1 MIRAWLEKYLL
12 MAATSRIEIYKSSAK
27 IKQTFYN
34 NSALMLRKVFLVSYL
49 QFGAHLCWVMKPW
62 DACRGFSSA
71 PLNRNTIG
79 CLKVSRDVA
88 IILRISSI
96 TTTIAPSSPEPIKS
110 TIVVWNCGSIC
121 YTLYPNYLDFLVWYQ
136 SDYLSADSS
145 AMLMIYC
152 LIWLQNS
159 EDPDTCWSCSNAYR
173 HPKQLVHPLPSRKGH
188 GAWHDVSVPLHRAT
202 TGR

>member
-12 MAATSRIEIYKSSAK
+12 MAATSRVEIYKSSTK

-79 CLKVSRDVA
+79 WVKVSLDVA

-96 TTTIAPSSPEPIKS
+96 TTTIAPSSPEPNKCTIAVEIAEVFATHCIRITWTSWFGIKV
-110 TIVVWNCGSIC
+110 TIYQQVV
-121 YTLYPNYLDFLVWYQ
+121 LR
-136 SDYLSADSS
+136 
-145 AMLMIYC
+145 
-152 LIWLQNS
+152 
-159 EDPDTCWSCSNAYR
+159 CWWFTA
-173 HPKQLVHPLPSRKGH
+173 
-188 GAWHDVSVPLHRAT
+188 
-202 TGR
+202 